1 MTQEQACPSM
11 PWSRCGDEEV
21 TETDLEHTSAWL
33 QADWWFKEEPRM
45 QLSGD
50 EEQTSL
56 DEGAA
61 WDEEP
66 PDQCARETR
75 EKEYAE
81 VSDWDWILL
90 KALRLPGLSADML
103 LHELLTATEEQVLA
117 RLIQE
122 GIAVARDEGLRRARS
137 GRGMIERAAT
147 AADIF
152 VRSNIRLVRSVVLR
166 RGKGLEYDDAMSHG
180 MLGLMRAVQKFQP
193 GRGKFSTYAVW
204 WIRQS
209 LGRGSDDEARLIRI
223 PVHQMTSI
231 RATEHLLDAINED
244 WASPAN
250 KLPDSVFE
258 HMSREKY
265 ESLHAVVAEP
275 ISLGDATSPDPG
287 EEWWEGIPEER
298 DTIGELDEELLRSEI
313 WSTLERCIGWTP
325 SLSLRE
331 YEMVRMRFGAY
342 DGEEWTLDQIGRRF
356 GVTRERVR
364 QIISKVVQDPLVK
377 EAFAGFIDDEAPLPD
392 WSAYLEQYTK
402 EGKSSKPA
410 AKRKGSTR
418 ARRAARRERDTGAK
432 ASESPRRAAEERRA
446 LGRSPFVELDSRE
459 ERPPDAACDPMELIE
474 RALGRSD
481 EPKAWKETMRKLAH
495 T

>member
-1 MTQEQACPSM
+1 MTRERACSSTT
-11 PWSRCGDEEV
+11 WSRRGEEEV
-21 TETDLEHTSAWL
+21 DETDLEHTSAWL
-33 QADWWFKEEPRM
+33 QADWWFKEEPRA

-50 EEQTSL
+50 EERATP
-56 DEGAA
+56 DDGAA
-61 WDEEP
+61 WNEDLP
-66 PDQCARETR
+66 NHCARETR

-90 KALRLPGLSADML
+90 KALRLPDRSADML
-103 LHELLTATEEQVLA
+103 LHELLTAAEEQVLA
-117 RLIQE
+117 QIIQE
-122 GIAVARDEGLRRARS
+122 GITVARDERLRRTRS
-137 GRGMIERAAT
+137 GRGMIERAAA

-152 VRSNIRLVRSVVLR
+152 VRSNIRLVRTVVLR

-231 RATEHLLDAINED
+231 RATEHLLEAINED
-244 WASPAN
+244 WATPAN

-258 HMSREKY
+258 HMNREKY
-265 ESLHAVVAEP
+265 ESLRGVVAEA

-287 EEWWEGIPEER
+287 EEWWAGIPDER

-325 SLSLRE
+325 TLSLRE

-356 GVTRERVR
+356 GITRERVR
-364 QIISKVVQDPLVK
+364 QLISKVVQDPLVK
-377 EAFAGFIDDEAPLPD
+377 EALAGFVDDEAPLPD
-392 WSAYLEQYTK
+392 WSAYLEQYAK
-402 EGKSSKPA
+402 AGKSSKPA
-410 AKRKGSTR
+410 PKRKSSTR
-418 ARRAARRERDTGAK
+418 ARRAARREPDAGAK
-432 ASESPRRAAEERRA
+432 APQSPPRAAQIRHAR
-446 LGRSPFVELDSRE
+446 GRPPFVEVDSRE
-459 ERPPDAACDPMELIE
+459 EKPPDAACDPMELIA